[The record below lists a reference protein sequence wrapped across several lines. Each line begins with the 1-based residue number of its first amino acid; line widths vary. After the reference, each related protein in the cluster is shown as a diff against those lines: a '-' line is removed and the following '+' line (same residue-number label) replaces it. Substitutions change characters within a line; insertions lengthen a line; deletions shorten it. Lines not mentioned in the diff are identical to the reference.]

1 MKQSETYLGENC
13 EKNEKMFVC
22 KMCHYKCSVKFSY
35 DRHLLSAKHQ
45 KQVQNE
51 TNETANETQKEKK
64 CEVKTTNI
72 CECGKVYYSRTTI
85 WRHKKKC
92 IGKNNDTSKDKEDE
106 PFYESEEDDDE
117 TKETKSKKAA
127 YNLDP
132 QMLLDVLKQ
141 NQEFQM
147 FMMEQHKQMM
157 EMAKSFNT
165 NTINNT
171 NCNNTNTNTFNLQVF
186 LNEKCKDALNMS
198 EFVDT
203 IKMQLS
209 DLENFA
215 YVDYADGMSKIC
227 VKNLNNLDTF
237 LRPIHCSDLKR
248 ETLYIKHN
256 NKWIKEAED
265 RAILKDAIKK
275 IANKNIRQINEWI
288 KENPNCT
295 DPRSKNNDKYLKI
308 VMNSMSGST
317 VEEQQE
323 NIDKIVKNVTKA
335 VTIDKYAVRS

>member
-1 MKQSETYLGENC
+1 MTTLDNEIKQLSNKYCC
-13 EKNEKMFVC
+13 EKCDYVTSRKHNMTT
-22 KMCHYKCSVKFSY
+22 
-35 DRHLLSAKHQ
+35 HLLSAKHQ
-45 KQVQNE
+45 KTTTYNINSAENNDTSAILSKYCCPVCD
-51 TNETANETQKEKK
+51 KK
-64 CEVKTTNI
+64 YNDRA
-72 CECGKVYYSRTTI
+72 GL

-92 IGKNNDTSKDKEDE
+92 IKDPNNNTNDKDDE
-106 PFYESEEDDDE
+106 SHESDDDD
-117 TKETKSKKAA
+117 TKSKKAA
-127 YNLDP
+127 GNIDT

-171 NCNNTNTNTFNLQVF
+171 NCNNNNNTFNLQLF
-186 LNEKCKDALNMS
+186 LNEKCKDALNMN

-215 YVDYADGMSKIC
+215 HVGYADGVSKIC
-227 VKNLNNLDTF
+227 VKNLNNLATF
-237 LRPIHCSDLKR
+237 LRPIHCSDVKR

-256 NKWIKEAED
+256 DEWIKESED
-265 RAILKDAIKK
+265 KALLRDAIKK

-308 VMNSMSGST
+308 VMNAMSGTT

-323 NIDKIVKNVTKA
+323 NMDKIVKNVTKA
-335 VTIDKYAVRS
+335 VAIDKYALRS

>member
-1 MKQSETYLGENC
+1 MKQSETNLGEFG
-13 EKNEKMFVC
+13 EKNEKLFVC
-22 KMCHYKCSVKFSY
+22 EVCDYKCCVKFSY

-45 KQVQNE
+45 KMAQNE
-51 TNETANETQKEKK
+51 TNETKKEKK
-64 CEVKTTNI
+64 EKHNITNI
-72 CECGKVYYSRTTI
+72 CECGKIYYSRTTL

-92 IGKNNDTSKDKEDE
+92 ISKKNDKDNDFEEDKEDE
-106 PFYESEEDDDE
+106 SIYDSDDE
-117 TKETKSKKAA
+117 EHKNKKVTSNIDA
-127 YNLDP
+127 

-147 FMMEQHKQMM
+147 FMMEQQKQMM

-165 NTINNT
+165 NNTINNT
-171 NCNNTNTNTFNLQVF
+171 NCNNTNNNTFNLQVF

-215 YVDYADGMSKIC
+215 HVGYADGVSKIC
-227 VKNLNNLDTF
+227 VKNLNNLKTF

-248 ETLYIKHN
+248 ETLYIKQN
-256 NKWIKEAED
+256 NEWIKEADD
-265 RAILKDAIKK
+265 RPILKDAIKK
-275 IANKNIRQINEWI
+275 IANRNIRQINEWI

-295 DPRSKNNDKYLKI
+295 DPMSKNNDKYLKI
-308 VMNSMSGST
+308 VMNAMSGST
-317 VEEQQE
+317 AEEQQC

-335 VTIDKYAVRS
+335 VTIDKYAVKT

>member
-1 MKQSETYLGENC
+1 MKQIETHLGESF
-13 EKNEKMFVC
+13 EKKEKIFFC
-22 KMCHYKCSVKFSY
+22 KFCDYKCSVKFSY
-35 DRHLLSAKHQ
+35 DRHLLSTKHL
-45 KQVQNE
+45 KMAQNE
-51 TNETANETQKEKK
+51 TNETQNEKNEKIIPS
-64 CEVKTTNI
+64 NI
-72 CECGKVYYSRTTI
+72 CECGKVYNSRTTL

-92 IGKNNDTSKDKEDE
+92 IKEPNKTIDKEDE
-106 PFYESEEDDDE
+106 LYESDDDDA
-117 TKETKSKKAA
+117 KSKKAV
-127 YNLDP
+127 YSMDP

-171 NCNNTNTNTFNLQVF
+171 NCNNTNTNNFNLQLF
-186 LNEKCKDALNMS
+186 LNEKCKDALNMN

-215 YVDYADGMSKIC
+215 HVGYADGVSKIC
-227 VKNLNNLDTF
+227 VKNLNNLATF
-237 LRPIHCSDLKR
+237 LRPIHCSDVKR

-256 NKWIKEAED
+256 DEWIKEGED
-265 RAILKDAIKK
+265 KALLRDAIKK

-308 VMNSMSGST
+308 VMNAMSGTT

-323 NIDKIVKNVTKA
+323 NMDKIVKNVTKA
-335 VTIDKYAVRS
+335 VAIDKYAVRS